1 MEKFENTKISVS
13 QLPLHLTQNG
23 IRVYFY
29 KFDGIIAVITDGGR
43 MTSG

>member
-23 IRVYFY
+23 IRVYVFY
-29 KFDGIIAVITDGGR
+29 KFDDIIAVITEGGR
-43 MTSG
+43 MTS